1 MEQYPKSGNKSIRL
15 TPRKTDM
22 SPVKIGVIGLGRFGR
37 LHSLTLNSLA
47 EAELVG
53 VVARRQ
59 ASLDA
64 LQKELPDVPG
74 WTYLDQAIRESG
86 AEAWVVACSTA
97 DHVPVTRKLLEAGKT
112 VLLEKPVADILSDA
126 ESLKPLVKLD
136 SSNLMLG
143 HIILFNTEYR
153 VLSEEVRR
161 RGNLSFIDCVKHRPA
176 SIVTQFVGENPL
188 VATMVHD
195 LYAVQML
202 LDRAEPVHFSAQYH
216 RTKSGAI
223 DLALAQLKWPNSVVA
238 SFAAGYLS
246 PTGMAP
252 RGFDRMEVFGEGWSA
267 RINPNPRPVE
277 VWDEKAHWPM
287 PLEIRTDPHS
297 PTGMMAEE
305 LRCFCRVVRGVQPVP
320 MGATYFDALQVQR
333 WMDRLDACAK

>member
-1 MEQYPKSGNKSIRL
+1 
-15 TPRKTDM
+15 M

-37 LHSLTLNSLA
+37 LHSLTLSGLA

-59 ASLDA
+59 ASVEA
-64 LQKELPDVPG
+64 LQKELPGVPG
-74 WTYLDQAIRESG
+74 WVDLDRAIRESG
-86 AEAWVVACSTA
+86 ADAWVVACSTS
-97 DHVPVTRKLLEAGKT
+97 DHVPVTKKLLQAGKI
-112 VLLEKPVADILSDA
+112 VLLEKPVADDLADA
-126 ESLKPLVKLD
+126 ESLAPLVQPE
-136 SSNLMLG
+136 SRNLMLG

-153 VLSEEVRR
+153 VLSDEVRR
-161 RGNLSFIDCVKHRPA
+161 RGAVSFIDCVKQRPA
-176 SIVTQFVGENPL
+176 SIVTQFAGENPL
-188 VATMVHD
+188 MATMVHD

-202 LDRAEPVHFSAQYH
+202 LDREEPVHFTAQYH
-216 RTKSGAI
+216 RTKTGAI
-223 DLALAQLKWPNSVVA
+223 DLALAQLKWPSGVVA

-267 RINPNPRPVE
+267 RISPNPRPIE
-277 VWDEKAHWPM
+277 VWDEKANWPM
-287 PLEIRTDPHS
+287 PLEIWTSPHG

-333 WMDRLDACAK
+333 WMEKLDACAQRT